1 MFNILSIEMRFRGA
15 TAFLFAAVMAPL
27 AVRAQSEL
35 SMYRLNATLPQANML
50 NPAFFPEHKVVIG
63 LPVISSFYASVNN
76 DGLAFR
82 DIFVKTA
89 SDSLTLD
96 TLGLP
101 RKLKARQKLNVNNSI
116 QLFYFGLRGK
126 RSYFSLGIHQISE
139 TRFNYP
145 GDVLGWAMVG
155 PGNPRYAG
163 RDLSVDHFKGRS
175 LVYNQISVNYT
186 RDITGRLR
194 LGARFK
200 YLMGIA
206 SGESTEATGSVR
218 VSSDS
223 ITLRTGNVKANT
235 AGVDFFNRKNLSTND
250 YVNYLLKSKNR
261 GVALD
266 LGAVYQLNN
275 RITLSAAVNDIGYIN
290 WKDYTHSYTLN
301 DVYYSFKGFNM
312 LDYLNQQNG
321 QQFLKKEADSL
332 KNLYTFSE
340 KKGDAFRTSLIGKF
354 YAGVNYRIL
363 KINNISALFY
373 VDLFKGK
380 VDPAVSVAY
389 NMQLGRTLNA
399 VVSAAYRDGKFNN
412 FGAGISIRLFHIQLY
427 ATSDRANSYL
437 YPARAGSIDGH
448 VGMNLVFGKPK
459 KSEREKKEE
468 KRDSIPQI
476 KPDSVVNKEAVQKDS
491 VAAAPVETIPKQD
504 SVQLPIPIEQA
515 PSVKDSVIVA
525 PEKTEAIALPPHKD
539 QTVKAGNHPDEFPPG
554 HYVIVGAFRNKQNAA
569 AHNALLRSA
578 GYPSNYAFL
587 SQKLLYYVYVFKSD
601 SDLEAARVERNRVR
615 SLLTY
620 QFPDAWV
627 LTVE

>member
-1 MFNILSIEMRFRGA
+1 
-15 TAFLFAAVMAPL
+15 
-27 AVRAQSEL
+27 
-35 SMYRLNATLPQANML
+35 
-50 NPAFFPEHKVVIG
+50 
-63 LPVISSFYASVNN
+63 
-76 DGLAFR
+76 
-82 DIFVKTA
+82 
-89 SDSLTLD
+89 
-96 TLGLP
+96 
-101 RKLKARQKLNVNNSI
+101 
-116 QLFYFGLRGK
+116 
-126 RSYFSLGIHQISE
+126 LGIHQISE

-175 LVYNQISVNYT
+175 LVYNQVSVSYT

-206 SGESTEATGSVR
+206 SGESTEATGSIR
-218 VSSDS
+218 VNSDS
-223 ITLRTGNVKANT
+223 ISLRTGNLKANT
-235 AGVDFFNRKNLSTND
+235 AGVDFFNQKNLSTHD
-250 YVNYLLKSKNR
+250 YVSYLLKSKNR

-275 RITLSAAVNDIGYIN
+275 RITFSAAVNDIGYIN

-312 LDYLNQQNG
+312 LDYLNQKNG

-363 KINNISALFY
+363 KINNLSALFY

-399 VVSAAYRDGKFNN
+399 VVSAAYRDGKFDN
-412 FGAGISIRLFHIQLY
+412 FGAGISIKLFHIQIY

-437 YPARAGSIDGH
+437 YPARAGSLDGH
-448 VGMNLVFGKPK
+448 VGMNLVFGRPK
-459 KSEREKKEE
+459 KKEIEKKEE
-468 KRDSIPQI
+468 KRDSLPQL
-476 KPDSVVNKEAVQKDS
+476 KPDSVVNKETVQKDS
-491 VAAAPVETIPKQD
+491 VSAAPVENIAKQD
-504 SVQLPIPIEQA
+504 SAQSPIPIEH
-515 PSVKDSVIVA
+515 PPLVKEDSIIVA
-525 PEKTEAIALPPHKD
+525 PVKKEPLALPRHKD
-539 QTVKAGNHPDEFPPG
+539 QTVKRGNHPDEFPPG
-554 HYVIVGAFRNKQNAA
+554 HYVIVGAFRNKRNAA
-569 AHNALLRSA
+569 AHNELLRSE

-587 SQKLLYYVYVFKSD
+587 TQKRLYYVYVFKSD
-601 SDLEAARVERNRVR
+601 SDLEAARAERNRVR
-615 SLLTY
+615 LLLKY
-620 QFPDAWV
+620 EFPDAWV

>member
-1 MFNILSIEMRFRGA
+1 MFNIVSTEMRLQRA
-15 TAFLFAAVMAPL
+15 TAFLIAAVMLPL
-27 AVRAQSEL
+27 LGRAQSEL

-126 RSYFSLGIHQISE
+126 RSYFSLGVHQISE

-145 GDVLGWAMVG
+145 GDVLGWAIVG
-155 PGNPRYAG
+155 PGNPLYAG

-175 LVYNQISVNYT
+175 LVYNQVSVNYT
-186 RDITGRLR
+186 REINGRLR

-206 SGESTEATGSVR
+206 SGESTDATGSIH

-223 ITLRTGNVKANT
+223 IALRTGNLKANT
-235 AGVDFFNRKNLSTND
+235 AGVDFLNQKNLSTRD

-266 LGAVYQLNN
+266 LGAAYQLTN

-290 WKDYTHSYTLN
+290 WKDYTHSYSLN

-354 YAGVNYRIL
+354 YVGVNYRIL
-363 KINNISALFY
+363 KVNNISALFY
-373 VDLFKGK
+373 ADLFKGK

-412 FGAGISIRLFHIQLY
+412 FGAGISIRLFHIQIY

-437 YPARAGSIDGH
+437 YPARAGSVDGH

-459 KSEREKKEE
+459 KAEREKKEE
-468 KRDSIPQI
+468 KRDSIPQV
-476 KPDSVVNKEAVQKDS
+476 KPDSVVNKEGTVQKDS
-491 VAAAPVETIPKQD
+491 VAAAAKD
-504 SVQLPIPIEQA
+504 SVQSPIAIVQP
-515 PSVKDSVIVA
+515 PLVKEDSIIAA
-525 PEKTEAIALPPHKD
+525 PEKTEPIALPPQKD
-539 QTVKAGNHPDEFPPG
+539 QTVKRGNHPDDFPPG

-569 AHNALLRSA
+569 AHNEVLRSE

-587 SQKLLYYVYVFKSD
+587 SQKLLYYVYIFKSD
-601 SDLEAARVERNRVR
+601 GDLEAARAERNRVR
-615 SLLTY
+615 SLQTH

>member
-1 MFNILSIEMRFRGA
+1 MRFRRA
-15 TAFLFAAVMAPL
+15 TMFLFAAVMLPL

-50 NPAFFPEHKVVIG
+50 NPAFYPEHKVVIG

-139 TRFNYP
+139 TRINYP

-223 ITLRTGNVKANT
+223 ITLRTGNLKANT

-437 YPARAGSIDGH
+437 YPARAGSVDGH

-468 KRDSIPQI
+468 KRDSVPQVR
-476 KPDSVVNKEAVQKDS
+476 PDSVVNKEEPVQKDT
-491 VAAAPVETIPKQD
+491 VTAAPVENIPKQD

-515 PSVKDSVIVA
+515 PLVKDSIIVA
-525 PEKTEAIALPPHKD
+525 PEKKEAIALPPQKD
-539 QTVKAGNHPDEFPPG
+539 QTVKRGNHPDEFPPG

-569 AHNALLRSA
+569 AHNELLRSE
-578 GYPSNYAFL
+578 GYPGNYAFL
-587 SQKLLYYVYVFKSD
+587 SQKLLYYVYIFKSD
-601 SDLEAARVERNRVR
+601 SDLEAARAERNRVR
-615 SLLTY
+615 TLLTHE
-620 QFPDAWV
+620 FPDAWV